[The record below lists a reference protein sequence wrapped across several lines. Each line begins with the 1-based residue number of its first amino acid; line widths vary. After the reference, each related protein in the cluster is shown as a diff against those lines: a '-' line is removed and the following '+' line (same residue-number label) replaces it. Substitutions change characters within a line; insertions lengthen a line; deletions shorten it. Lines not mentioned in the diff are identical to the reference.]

1 MQPIRVQLC
10 SGVEG
15 EGAKPSQLEP
25 EPSEMM
31 WVGPPTGG
39 LESGKN
45 AGPELPPT
53 FPAKARLAIVHGPVS
68 AGAV

>member
-1 MQPIRVQLC
+1 
-10 SGVEG
+10 
-15 EGAKPSQLEP
+15 
-25 EPSEMM
+25 MM
-31 WVGPPTGG
+31 WVGPPTGE